1 MKSSYIVVM
10 LLLSCSF
17 AKAQQSE
24 FQLHQESSNPLDGES
39 LFQTVTKWSQFNDH
53 LTGSDSDQATTQW
66 LGEKLSKVGFQVEFQ
81 ELTIPLFSYKGA
93 ELKVNNQKIACF
105 PIWTPMS
112 TGEAPITAPLVLLE
126 QDKQIDYTG
135 KFVFVEV
142 DQLRMPQFQIALE
155 AVQAGASGLVINY
168 PHVAGVLGAVNSP
181 QPDRPLPVPILLV
194 GNEHLGMLRN
204 EATRKAS
211 TSISIMGHFTPQ
223 AQTRNII
230 GKLDKGYD
238 KWIIISTPAS
248 GWFDCIGERATG
260 VAVLIGLAEWAAQQ
274 DHQVNWMIG
283 VTTGHELDHA
293 GILHLM
299 NSDVIPSPEE
309 TIAFI
314 SLGASVAAR
323 EWKQVGTSWQPLPK
337 LSNHVRLVVSPIL
350 SEHVT
355 TAFKDTYKPEITEE
369 PQGGELRYAMEK
381 NYPVIG
387 LFGGH
392 LWFHTVKDDLRTTDP
407 ALLQSVAIS
416 FSSAIKKI
424 LGDN

>member
-1 MKSSYIVVM
+1 MKASYIVVM

-66 LGEKLSKVGFQVEFQ
+66 LGEKLSKAGFQVEFQ

-93 ELKVNNQKIACF
+93 ELKVNNQKIPCF

-112 TGEAPITAPLVLLE
+112 TGGAPITAPLVLFE
-126 QDKQIDYTG
+126 QDKQIDYTR

-142 DQLRMPQFQIALE
+142 DQLRMPQFQMALK

-168 PHVAGVLGAVNSP
+168 PHAAGVLGAVNSP

-194 GNEHLGMLRN
+194 GNKHLGVLRK
-204 EATRKAS
+204 EAIRKAS
-211 TSISIMGHFTPQ
+211 TSISITGHFTPQ
-223 AQTRNII
+223 ARTRNII

-248 GWFDCIGERATG
+248 GWFDCVGERATG
-260 VAVLIGLAEWAAQQ
+260 VAVLMGLAEWAAKQ
-274 DHQVNWMIG
+274 DDQVNWMIG
-283 VTTGHELDHA
+283 ITTGHELDHA

-299 NSDVIPSPEE
+299 NNDAIPSPEE

-323 EWKQVGTSWQPLPK
+323 EWKQVGTSWEPLPE

-355 TAFKDTYKPEITEE
+355 IAFKDTYKPEITEE

-392 LWFHTVKDDLRTTDP
+392 LWFHTVEDDLRTTDP
-407 ALLQSVAIS
+407 ALLQLVATS